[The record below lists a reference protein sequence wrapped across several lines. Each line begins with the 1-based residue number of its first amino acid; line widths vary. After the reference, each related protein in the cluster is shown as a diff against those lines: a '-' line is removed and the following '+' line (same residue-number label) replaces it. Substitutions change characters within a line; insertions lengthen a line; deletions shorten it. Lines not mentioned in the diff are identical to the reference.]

1 MNMNEIAK
9 KVTCKLCQSQEL
21 SSFSKE
27 IQLAV
32 SQILWD
38 VLTFIVASACVY
50 VVYGSI
56 QFPLIFSIFF
66 LPLHRVAGG
75 AHAQTHSKCMG
86 STVIM
91 FLICAYYFFNNT
103 SVIFTIAAV
112 AAWTVIWKFAPI
124 TTKNHVL
131 TIGQT
136 EKNRNMSHN
145 ILLLYLFLSIMS
157 AQASFHVAKYIQLV
171 LIIVALLMI
180 SGINMKSKLFDCQ
193 QKAAY
198 FAHHKVAQAILLFC
212 LVTCYNTVN
221 MASNHWQYQDEIES
235 DLRRKFDDMR

>member
-1 MNMNEIAK
+1 M
-9 KVTCKLCQSQEL
+9 
-21 SSFSKE
+21 
-27 IQLAV
+27 
-32 SQILWD
+32 
-38 VLTFIVASACVY
+38 
-50 VVYGSI
+50 
-56 QFPLIFSIFF
+56 
-66 LPLHRVAGG
+66 
-75 AHAQTHSKCMG
+75 
-86 STVIM
+86 
-91 FLICAYYFFNNT
+91 
-103 SVIFTIAAV
+103 
-112 AAWTVIWKFAPI
+112 AAWIVIWKFAPI

-131 TIGQT
+131 TIDQT

-157 AQASFHVAKYIQLV
+157 AQASFYVAKYIQLV
-171 LIIVALLMI
+171 LTVVALLMI

-198 FAHHKVAQAILLFC
+198 FAHHKVAQAILFFC